1 MFNNNSK
8 VKTIFQTENHQII
21 SGDSNGYLKVWTPQN
36 LGNYLINYRDNIENI
51 FKYSIIVND
60 DEKEMVC
67 KWIESSNN
75 SISSTELLYR
85 LTRDGDSA
93 QTFHSK
99 CDGKGTTITF
109 IKNYSNGFR
118 FGGYT
123 TASWTSNS
131 GYKSDS
137 NAFLFSLNNRKK
149 FPLKNT
155 SDSNAIY
162 HNSSYGPTFG
172 GGHDIYFGSGNWS
185 SSNNA
190 SFNPYSYTFTVLD
203 MIGVNSSSTSFRVS
217 DLEVW
222 LIK

>member
-109 IKNYSNGFR
+109 VKNYSNDYR

-131 GYKSDS
+131 GYKTDS

-155 SDSNAIY
+155 SDSCAIY
-162 HNSSYGPTFG
+162 HNSSYETA
-172 GGHDIYFGSGNWS
+172 DCN
-185 SSNNA
+185 SNSVA
-190 SFNPYSYTFTVLD
+190 YP
-203 MIGVNSSSTSFRVS
+203 
-217 DLEVW
+217 
-222 LIK
+222 